1 MTFLPTK
8 KNKIKPTKD
17 QRKSFEKLINKGPS
31 KTSQRVK
38 QPPRNT
44 VQISKNQLQSL
55 QKTINRMMEKTTNT
69 RRKK

>member
-8 KNKIKPTKD
+8 KNKIKPTKE
-17 QRKSFEKLINKGPS
+17 QRKSFEKLMKKGPS
-31 KTSQRVK
+31 KTSQRTK
-38 QPPRNT
+38 QPRNT

-55 QKTINRMMEKTTNT
+55 QKTINRMMEGTTNT